1 VVKVYLKTFS
11 GGESMKIK
19 WLGHASFLLTSE
31 EGKKI
36 ITDPYSVA
44 GGISYAPIDESADVV
59 TVSHDHEDHNNYR
72 AVKGSPHIIKREGI
86 SKVEGIEF
94 KGIASY
100 HDSEKGSQRGSNII
114 FCFTV
119 DGIKICH
126 LGDLGH
132 LLSPK
137 QIIDIGPVDIVLIP
151 VGGYYTIDAEKATAV
166 SQSLKAKVVIPMH
179 YKTTRCG
186 YPISQAEEF
195 LIGKK
200 NVRTL
205 NASEVEFGKEKL
217 PEETEIVVL
226 QHAL

>member
-1 VVKVYLKTFS
+1 
-11 GGESMKIK
+11 MKIK
-19 WLGHASFLLTSE
+19 WLGHASFLVTSE
-31 EGKKI
+31 ESKKI

-44 GGISYAPIDESADVV
+44 GGISYAPIDESADAV
-59 TVSHDHEDHNNYR
+59 TVSHDHGDHNNYR
-72 AVKGSPHIIKREGI
+72 AIKGSPSIIKGAGI
-86 SKVEGIEF
+86 SKVKGIEF

-100 HDSEKGSQRGSNII
+100 HDTVKGSQRGSNII

-119 DGIKICH
+119 DGINICH

-137 QIIDIGPVDIVLIP
+137 QITDIGPVDIVLIP
-151 VGGYYTIDAEKATAV
+151 VGGYYTINAEQATAV

-179 YKTTRCG
+179 YKTTKCD
-186 YPISQAEEF
+186 YPISQVEEF
-195 LIGKK
+195 LTGKK
-200 NVRTL
+200 NVRRL
-205 NASEVEFGKEKL
+205 NASEVEFRKEKL